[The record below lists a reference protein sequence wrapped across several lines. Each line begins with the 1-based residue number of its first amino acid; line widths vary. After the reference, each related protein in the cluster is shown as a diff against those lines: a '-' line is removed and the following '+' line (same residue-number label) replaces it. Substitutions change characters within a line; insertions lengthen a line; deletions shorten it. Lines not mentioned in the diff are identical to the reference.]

1 VTAKAGAA
9 SPRSCATCGETG
21 CAMNKA
27 GRVDFVLPERTAYL
41 LDDAWPEYA
50 SLVAAAARADDQL
63 IAPGLPAATPARY
76 AWPGA
81 VEHRAWAATAR
92 RHLAM
97 RRVARAPGGVRQ
109 RVYLE
114 RDRALARILARA
126 IDYRAGHLVVAQA
139 FAPWLDETGALGGRS
154 YDVLMSRYPFG
165 EIHRRLDA
173 VAAATGEAS
182 ATIADFRALPELVAR
197 EAALLARARRIVT
210 PHHGLAALFPA
221 QALRL
226 AWHRPEPGLRP
237 PAPGTRTAF
246 LGPTI
251 TRQRP
256 DIARALAAGLDEPL
270 IVFGAMLAG
279 ADYWDGVA
287 IERRAIGPGWLD
299 GIGAILHPAALTAQ
313 PRALLAARAAGVTV
327 YATAE
332 CGLDPADFRA
342 LEDFAGE
349 GGDDRA
355 AHKKSQGQ

>member
-1 VTAKAGAA
+1 MTAKAGAA

-21 CAMNKA
+21 CAMNRA
-27 GRVDFVLPERTAYL
+27 GRVDFAPAERTAYL

-50 SLVAAAARADDQL
+50 SLVAAAARAEDQL

-97 RRVARAPGGVRQ
+97 RRVAKAPGGVRQ

-114 RDRALARILARA
+114 RDRALARTLARA

-139 FAPWLDETGALGGRS
+139 FLPWLDEAGALGGRS

-182 ATIADFRALPELVAR
+182 ATIADFRAPAELVAR
-197 EAALLARARRIVT
+197 ETALLARARRIVT

-226 AWHRPEPGLRP
+226 AWHRPEP
-237 PAPGTRTAF
+237 APRLPGSRTAF

-256 DIARALAAGLDEPL
+256 DVARALAAGLDEPL

-279 ADYWDGVA
+279 ADYWDGIA
-287 IERRAIGPGWLD
+287 IERRTMGPGWLD

-313 PRALLAARAAGVTV
+313 PRALLAARAARVTV
-327 YATAE
+327 YATPE
-332 CGLDPADFRA
+332 CGLDPADF
-342 LEDFAGE
+342 EPIESF
-349 GGDDRA
+349 A
-355 AHKKSQGQ
+355 AHKKSHGQ